1 MDSEAVTAPI
11 LLSKDQLIQILKE
24 TPPGFIK
31 PSDPPPLAIPAFKK
45 LGVLVEFD
53 DILDAK
59 DAPTKGNGNRTKE
72 QSYSCAE
79 CRRMLPTAHLLD
91 LHITETHDFYFAA
104 SVDRGDKP
112 MYACFLEECSIK
124 FHTPR
129 QRKDHCITVHK
140 FPANYRFDQG
150 KDKGKEKQRQA
161 KSKHNSMDVDE
172 VEVPAVETKTFP
184 LIKAFSFGHQTHRTF
199 YTKAKEQ
206 RCGETLEDVQSMKDA
221 INDILD

>member
-1 MDSEAVTAPI
+1 MDSEAVISPI
-11 LLSKDQLIQILKE
+11 LLSKDQLMQILSE

-31 PSDPPPLAIPAFKK
+31 PTDPPPLLIPPFRK

-59 DAPTKGNGNRTKE
+59 EAPAKDNSNRTKE

-112 MYACFLEECSIK
+112 MYACFLEECSTK

-140 FPANYRFDQG
+140 FPANYRFDKA
-150 KDKGKEKQRQA
+150 KDKAKEKRQP
-161 KSKHNSMDVDE
+161 KSKRNAMEVDE
-172 VEVPAVETKTFP
+172 VVVPAGETKALPFV
-184 LIKAFSFGHQTHRTF
+184 KAFSFGHQTHRTF
-199 YTKAKEQ
+199 NTRAKEQ
-206 RCGETLEDVQSMKDA
+206 KCGETLEDVQSMKDA

>member
-1 MDSEAVTAPI
+1 MDSDAATSPI
-11 LLSKDQLIQILKE
+11 LLSRDQLIQILSE
-24 TPPGFIK
+24 TPQGFIK
-31 PSDPPPLAIPAFKK
+31 PTDPPPLIIPPFKK

-53 DILDAK
+53 DVLDAK
-59 DAPTKGNGNRTKE
+59 DAPAKGNGNRTKE

-79 CRRMLPTAHLLD
+79 CRRVLPTAHLLD

-112 MYACFLEECSIK
+112 MYACFLKECSTK
-124 FHTPR
+124 FHTSR
-129 QRKDHCITVHK
+129 HRKDHCITVHK

-150 KDKGKEKQRQA
+150 KDKAKEKRQT
-161 KSKHNSMDVDE
+161 KSKHNSMEVDE
-172 VEVPAVETKTFP
+172 AAVPVAESKAFP
-184 LIKAFSFGHQTHRTF
+184 FIKAFSFGHQTHRTF

-206 RCGETLEDVQSMKDA
+206 KCGETLEDVQSMKDA